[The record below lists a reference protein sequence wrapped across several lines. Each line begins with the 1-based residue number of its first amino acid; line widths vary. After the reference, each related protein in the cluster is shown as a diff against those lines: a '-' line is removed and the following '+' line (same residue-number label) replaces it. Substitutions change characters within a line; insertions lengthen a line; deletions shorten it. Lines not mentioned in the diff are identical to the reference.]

1 MPAKYDPHKH
11 TRHSFRL
18 QGYDYT
24 QQGMYFVTIC
34 TFQRECLLG
43 AMENKKMVVSQIGR
57 IVEEE
62 WLNTPLLRSNVS
74 LDTFVVMPNHFHGI
88 IAITST
94 GRGAAR
100 RAPTVER
107 FGKPVA
113 RSLATIIRSFKS
125 ATTKRINEIRDTPG
139 QPCWQRN
146 YYEHVIRGEE
156 ELTRARTYIIMN
168 PLSWHL
174 DRENPQ
180 NLIGARRAVPLHN
193 PEWTMG

>member
-1 MPAKYDPHKH
+1 MMPAKYDPHTH
-11 TRHSFRL
+11 ARHSFRV

-43 AMENKKMVVSQIGR
+43 VVENEKMVANQMGR

-62 WLNTPLLRSNVS
+62 WLNTPILRSNVL

-88 IAITST
+88 IGII
-94 GRGAAR
+94 GRGTAR
-100 RAPTVER
+100 RAPTDER
-107 FGKPVA
+107 FGNPVA

-146 YYEHVIRGEE
+146 YYEHIIRSEE

-180 NLIGARRAVPLHN
+180 SLVGARRAVPLHN
-193 PEWTMG
+193 PDGQWVR

>member
-1 MPAKYDPHKH
+1 MHKFDPHKH
-11 TRHSFRL
+11 KRHSFRV

-24 QQGMYFVTIC
+24 QQGMYFITIC

-43 AMENKKMVVSQIGR
+43 VVENEKMVANQMGR

-62 WLNTPLLRSNVS
+62 WLNTPILRSNVL

-100 RAPTVER
+100 RALTAER
-107 FGKPVA
+107 FGKPVSG
-113 RSLATIIRSFKS
+113 SLATIIRSFKS

-146 YYEHVIRGEE
+146 YYEHIIRSEE
-156 ELTRARTYIIMN
+156 ELTKARTYIIMN

-180 NLIGARRAVPLHN
+180 SLVGARRAVPLHN